1 MNWFWLSFA
10 DANLPEGSQFL
21 GGAIVQAKD
30 ARATIVVAADA
41 GCNPGGGVQIQ
52 YVARNQPNAVYV
64 VLERWRDRLLTRE
77 QSEQI
82 GRELHHAG
90 CIPLTDKDIN

>member
-1 MNWFWLSFA
+1 MSWFWLSFA
-10 DANLPEGSQFL
+10 DASLPEGTQFL

-52 YVARNQPNAVYV
+52 YVAPNQPLPVYA
-64 VLERWRDRLLTRE
+64 VLEKWRDRLLNRE
-77 QSEQI
+77 ESEQI
-82 GRELHHAG
+82 GGELERAG